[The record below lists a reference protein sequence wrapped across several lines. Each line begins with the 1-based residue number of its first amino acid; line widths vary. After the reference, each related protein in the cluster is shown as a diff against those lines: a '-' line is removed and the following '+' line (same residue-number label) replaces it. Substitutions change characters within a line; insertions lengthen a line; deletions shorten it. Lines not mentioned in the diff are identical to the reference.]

1 MAPSTTNRPPGAAAH
16 GGSGARPCGLPSSE
30 GVRVLTSLLI
40 VTILLLAQGAPGAQ
54 EQILVDHHRAIRM
67 RDGVTLY
74 ADVYRPAREGRF
86 PTIVVRTPYGVQREN
101 VGVHDRMITLARDG
115 YAVVN
120 TDVRG
125 RYESEGAWD
134 PFRAEARDGFDVIE
148 WAAKQPWS
156 SGKVATQGGSYLG
169 HVQWAT
175 LGEQPPS
182 LVAAFPAV
190 ASTNLYANWITHGG
204 AFRLAFNF
212 GWGVVRMPYRIMQPQ
227 WYFTGPDA
235 APELRYE
242 QLLRHLPLETM
253 DVRAFQ
259 HPVQHWRDWL
269 QHESYDD
276 YWKAISDEERFGR
289 VQVPVMTQGG
299 WFDVFLGGTIN
310 GYVGVRN
317 HGANE
322 RVKRLSRMV
331 VGPWGHGPTR
341 KFGDLDFGVDA
352 DRTLFD
358 YEQRWHDFH
367 LKGVANGLDAELPVQ
382 IFYMGANRWRGEENW
397 PIPGTTYTPWHL
409 QPGGKLAPGTP
420 TGDSATRYRYDP
432 NDPVPTTGG
441 NNCCGAPTL
450 AGPVDQAP
458 LDGRTDI
465 VRFTSDPL
473 KEPVTIAGPVKM
485 DLHATTDGRDTDW
498 MVKLIDVHPDG
509 KAYPMAEGILRARFR
524 EGLDR
529 PSLLTPGQAYRYEI
543 DMVGTALV
551 FQPGHRIRVDITS
564 SNFPQF
570 DRNLNT
576 GDPLATGTTPRVA
589 QQTIHHSAARPSA
602 IILPVVRGF

>member
-1 MAPSTTNRPPGAAAH
+1 MRTR
-16 GGSGARPCGLPSSE
+16 
-30 GVRVLTSLLI
+30 LLI
-40 VTILLLAQGAPGAQ
+40 VTIALMVQGLAAQ
-54 EQILVDHHRAIRM
+54 TERILIDHHKAIRL
-67 RDGVTLY
+67 RDGVTVF
-74 ADVYRPAREGRF
+74 ADVYRPSAEGRY
-86 PTIVVRTPYGVQREN
+86 PTVVVRTPYGVQREA
-101 VGVHDRMITLARDG
+101 VGVHDRLIMLARRG

-134 PFRAEARDGFDVIE
+134 PFRSEGKDGYDVVE

-156 SGKVATQGGSYLG
+156 SGKVGMQGGSYLG

-212 GWGVVRMPYRIMQPQ
+212 GWGVVRMPFRIMQPQ
-227 WYFTGPDA
+227 LYFTGPDA

-242 QLLRHLPLETM
+242 EILKHLPLETM
-253 DVRAFQ
+253 DERALN
-259 HPVQHWRDWL
+259 HAVGHWRDWL
-269 QHESYDD
+269 AHESYDE
-276 YWKAISDEERFGR
+276 YWKAVSDEERFAR

-299 WFDVFLGGTIN
+299 WFDVFLAGTIN
-310 GYVGVRN
+310 GYVGARN
-317 HGANE
+317 MGAND
-322 RVKRLSRMV
+322 RVKRYSRMV
-331 VGPWGHGPTR
+331 IGPWGHGPSR
-341 KFGDLDFGVDA
+341 KYGDLDFGPDA
-352 DRTLFD
+352 DRSLFQ
-358 YEQRWHDFH
+358 YEQRWHAYH
-367 LKGVANGLDAELPVQ
+367 LRGVANGVESEAPVQ
-382 IFYMGANRWRGEENW
+382 IFYMGVNKWRGEADW
-397 PIPGTTYTPWHL
+397 PVPGTKNTPWYL
-409 QPGGKLAPGTP
+409 QANGRLAAIAP
-420 TGDSATRYRYDP
+420 TGETSTSYRYDP

-441 NNCCGAPTL
+441 NNCCGAPTI
-450 AGPVDQAP
+450 AGPVNQAP
-458 LDGRTDI
+458 LDARPDI

-473 KEPVTIAGPVKM
+473 TGPVTIGGAVKM

-498 MVKLIDVHPDG
+498 MVKLIDVYPDG

-524 EGLDR
+524 DGLDK
-529 PSLLTPGQAYRYEI
+529 PSLLTPGQPYRYSI

-551 FQPGHRIRVDITS
+551 FQPGHRIRVDISS

-576 GDPLATGTTPRVA
+576 GDPLGKGTQPRVA
-589 QQTIHHSAARPSA
+589 QQTIHHSASRPSA
-602 IILPVVRGF
+602 IILPVVKGF

>member
-1 MAPSTTNRPPGAAAH
+1 
-16 GGSGARPCGLPSSE
+16 
-30 GVRVLTSLLI
+30 VFTSLVL
-40 VTILLLAQGAPGAQ
+40 VTGMLLAQASSAVSPT
-54 EQILVDHHRAIRM
+54 ERIRIDHHRAIPM

-74 ADVYRPAREGRF
+74 ADVYRPERDGRF

-101 VGVHDRMITLARDG
+101 VGVHDRLIQLARMG

-134 PFRAEARDGFDVIE
+134 PFRFEARDGYDVVE

-169 HVQWAT
+169 HVQWAM

-190 ASTNLYANWITHGG
+190 ASTNLYANWVTQGG
-204 AFRLAFNF
+204 AFHLAFNF

-242 QLLRHLPLETM
+242 HLLRHLPLETM
-253 DVRAFQ
+253 DERAFN
-259 HPVQHWRDWL
+259 HPVKHWRDWVA
-269 QHESYDD
+269 HESYDA
-276 YWKAISDEERFGR
+276 YWKVISDEERFAR

-299 WFDVFLGGTIN
+299 WFDIFLPGTIN
-310 GYVGVRN
+310 GFVGVRT
-317 HGANE
+317 HGAND
-322 RVKRLSRMV
+322 RARSLTRMV
-331 VGPWGHGPTR
+331 IGPWGHGPTR
-341 KFGDLDFGVDA
+341 KYGDLDFGPDA
-352 DRTLFD
+352 DRTLFE

-367 LKGVANGLDAELPVQ
+367 LKGTKNGVDTEAPVQ
-382 IFYMGANRWRGEENW
+382 IFYMGINRWRGEQNW
-397 PIPGTTYTPWHL
+397 PVPGTQFTRWHL
-409 QPGGKLAPGTP
+409 QPGGTLAPAVP
-420 TGDSATRYRYDP
+420 TSADGATTYRYDP

-441 NNCCGAPTL
+441 NNCCGSPTI

-458 LDGRTDI
+458 LNARTDI
-465 VRFTSDPL
+465 VRFTSDVL
-473 KEPVTIAGPVKM
+473 TEPVTIAGPVSM

-498 MVKLIDVHPDG
+498 MVKLVDVYPDG

-529 PSLLTPGQAYRYEI
+529 PQLLTPGQAYRYTI
-543 DMVGTALV
+543 DLIGTAVV

-576 GDPLATGTTPRVA
+576 GDPLGKGTQPRVA
-589 QQTIHHSAARPSA
+589 QQTIHHSASKPSA
-602 IILPVVRGF
+602 IVLPVVRGF

>member
-1 MAPSTTNRPPGAAAH
+1 MF
-16 GGSGARPCGLPSSE
+16 
-30 GVRVLTSLLI
+30 TSLVI
-40 VTILLLAQGAPGAQ
+40 VTAMLLAQGAPAAQ
-54 EQILVDHHRAIRM
+54 ERILIDHHRAVRM

-86 PTIVVRTPYGVQREN
+86 PAIVVRTPYGVQRES
-101 VGVHDRMITLARDG
+101 VGVHDRLIQLARMG

-125 RYESEGAWD
+125 RYESEGQWD
-134 PFRAEARDGFDVIE
+134 PFRAEAKDGYDVVE

-156 SGKVATQGGSYLG
+156 NGKVATQGGSYLG

-204 AFRLAFNF
+204 AFRLSFNF
-212 GWGVVRMPYRIMQPQ
+212 GWGVVRMPFRIMQPQ
-227 WYFTGPDA
+227 LYFTGPDA

-242 QLLRHLPLETM
+242 TLLKHLPLETM
-253 DVRAFQ
+253 DERAFQ
-259 HPVQHWRDWL
+259 HPVQHWRDWV
-269 QHESYDD
+269 QHESYDA
-276 YWKAISDEERFGR
+276 YWKAISDEEDFDR

-299 WFDVFLGGTIN
+299 WFDIFLAGTIN
-310 GYVGVRN
+310 GYVGARN
-317 HGANE
+317 KGAND
-322 RVKRLSRMV
+322 RVKRYSRMV
-331 VGPWGHGPTR
+331 IGPWGHGPSR
-341 KFGDLDFGVDA
+341 KYGDLDFGPDA
-352 DRTLFD
+352 DRTLFQ

-367 LKGVANGLDAELPVQ
+367 LKGIDNGVGAEPPVQ
-382 IFYMGANRWRGEENW
+382 IFYMGVNRWRGEQDW
-397 PIPGTTYTPWHL
+397 PVPGTAYTRWHL
-409 QPGGKLAPGTP
+409 QPGDGLAPAAP
-420 TGDSATRYRYDP
+420 TGADASSSYRYDP

-441 NNCCGAPTL
+441 NNCCGSPTI

-458 LDGRTDI
+458 LDARKDI
-465 VRFTSDPL
+465 VRFTSEPL

-498 MVKLIDVHPDG
+498 MVKLVDVHPDG

-524 EGLDR
+524 EGLDK
-529 PSLLTPGQAYRYEI
+529 PSLLTSGQAYRYEI

-576 GDPLATGTTPRVA
+576 GDPLGKGTKPRVA
-589 QQTIHHSAARPSA
+589 QQTIHHSASRPSA
-602 IILPVVRGF
+602 IVLPVVRGF